1 MVSSL
6 LTLECHGITVEALLA
21 AGLAHIFISDNK
33 LLLKIIRQNETKKSS
48 S

>member
-21 AGLAHIFISDNK
+21 AGLAHIFISDK